1 MKICAICKIVMA
13 MALTFASG
21 RCMATESDAELRL
34 YVDSIRN
41 HNMVYTETEAKSV
54 LSLFNHLQGNVP
66 QDSLRLYVTEGLLSY
81 SWFLVN
87 QNEWFICRHLLDTA
101 DRLCPENNEHF
112 KQKIAVAKAGLDLF
126 DSQYAK
132 AGPVLLRASEYFRKN
147 GDTVEWLTQCV
158 NLGLFYNRT
167 HNKAKALECYSTVLQ
182 VADNKKYENY
192 YSIVTGYAEK
202 IEEDSIIG
210 LSTFK
215 KALDISL
222 ANGYTF
228 LLADNYNNLAK
239 YHYRFENYREA
250 LLNAR
255 KALRY
260 SEQFDDNKSRLT
272 ALGIMADI
280 YYIKKDYVAAYA
292 MEEQINKL
300 SASISKDQAFKIYE
314 HLAYTDS
321 LINWAERNFPDISH
335 NVATTEQPDNSKWVT
350 IAILLVAFAIGLTVA
365 ALTVSRHRRLSHRKE
380 EESVELHLDNSPPAT
395 EDVPTGSREPSIAS
409 DALGLK
415 LIATGYNSML
425 DRVRSAIKD
434 IPKTGNA
441 DADAKVRAIYVD
453 LLQSRLPEFSGK
465 FVDEVSAEEDKFIKR
480 LREEYPVLTR
490 NDLRMALYIRGGLS
504 LHEIC
509 SISGLQTKSANQARY
524 RLRKSLGLLPN
535 ESLEAFIMAF

>member
-1 MKICAICKIVMA
+1 MAI
-13 MALTFASG
+13 ALASVFG
-21 RCMATESDAELRL
+21 RCLAAKSEKELKL
-34 YVDSIRN
+34 QSYIDSIRN
-41 HNMVYTETEAKSV
+41 HNTVYSETEAKSV

-87 QNEWFICRHLLDTA
+87 QSEWFICQRLLDTA
-101 DRLCPENNEHF
+101 DRLCPSSDERLKH
-112 KQKIAVAKAGLDLF
+112 KIAVAKAGVALF
-126 DSQYAK
+126 DGQYGK
-132 AGPVLLRASEYFRKN
+132 AGPALLQASEYFSQN
-147 GDTVEWLTQCV
+147 GDTVEWLNQCV

-167 HNKAKALECYSTVLQ
+167 HNKAKALEYYSKVLK
-182 VADNKKYENY
+182 VADNKKYDYY

-222 ANGYTF
+222 SNGYAF

-255 KALRY
+255 KALRH

-292 MEEQINKL
+292 MEEEINKL
-300 SASISKDQAFKIYE
+300 TSSMAKNNDSRIYG
-314 HLAYTDS
+314 HLAYADS
-321 LINWAERNFPDISH
+321 LINWTERSFPE
-335 NVATTEQPDNSKWVT
+335 VALNTEATGSGDNSNRQMIVIILVVLAVGLALAVLMGLRYLRGMRRTEEVEIIGQHHDNPRPVT
-350 IAILLVAFAIGLTVA
+350 EVV
-365 ALTVSRHRRLSHRKE
+365 HQE
-380 EESVELHLDNSPPAT
+380 
-395 EDVPTGSREPSIAS
+395 SRESSLPS

-415 LIATGYNSML
+415 LIAAGYNSML
-425 DRVRSAIKD
+425 DRIRSAIKE

-441 DADAKVRAIYVD
+441 DADSKVRAIYID
-453 LLQSRLPEFSGK
+453 LLQSRLPELTGK
-465 FVDEVSAEEDKFIKR
+465 FVEEVSAEEDKFIQRIRK
-480 LREEYPVLTR
+480 EYPAMTR

-504 LHEIC
+504 LNEIC

-535 ESLEAFIMAF
+535 ESLEAFIKAF